1 MEEVRVAAVHRP
13 TRRWPLVVAGILLV
27 LVWAASVLARFFL
40 NLLWFGEVGKTQVFW
55 GVLGTEVGLGL
66 LTGLGTAVIVGG
78 NLWMAERLSVAAGL
92 RPVEEPGVESLRG
105 MLVPFLRW
113 LRLGVVALLGLLVGL
128 YGAGHWRTYMLW
140 RNQVPFGDQDA
151 QFGRDIGFYVF
162 SLPLQ
167 RAVFGWLLFT
177 LLVTTLLVVAE
188 YWLLGG
194 IQPAAKGNRVAPH
207 VHAHLSLLLGCI
219 LLLKAWGYRLDQWSL
234 VFSPRGVVTGASYT
248 DVHAQLP
255 ALRLLMVVALV
266 CALLFFLNVRSRDFT
281 LPVVGTLLFALSS
294 VLIGGLVPAFVQRF
308 QVAPQELQREEP
320 YIQRNLDATRKAFAL
335 EGVQTNEF
343 PATDDLTPAAVRAN
357 AVTVDNIRLWE
368 ADVLKTAIQN
378 LQAIG
383 QYYEFSDVDVDRYR
397 IGGALRQVMISA
409 REVDPRNL
417 DASAQTWLNLYLAY
431 THGYGVV
438 AAQVNRAE
446 TSGRPAFVVG
456 GFDQQRA
463 AIPVRQPRIYFGEPP
478 PDTPAYVLVDSRQ
491 AEVDSPSAS
500 GEDQASFRYD
510 GHGGVQLSSPLRRL
524 AAALHFTDLNLLI
537 SSNLN
542 SRSRILFNRD
552 VRDRVEKAA
561 PFLQWDADP
570 YVAVVDGRVVF
581 IRDGYT
587 TTDNYPYSQRIRLD
601 VAARRTGPKDR
612 GVHGEANYIR
622 NSVKAVVDAYDGT
635 TTLYAFDESDPL
647 LRAWRKAFPSL
658 FAPRAALSQELQAHL
673 RYPEDLFSIQTDRYA
688 SYHIGAARDFYSK
701 QDFWAL
707 PEDRSGQ
714 LTHGEGSLVVAGP
727 KPRMRPYY
735 LLTRL
740 PGERGEQ
747 FVLVMPFTPN
757 NKQNMVSY
765 MAAQS
770 DPADYGKITLYSLP
784 RARTV
789 FGPTQIH
796 AQILADPDV
805 SKELTLFNQ
814 QGSTVILGN
823 LLTVPIDHSLLYVQP
838 IFVQASQGAIPEL
851 RRVPVFFNNQLGYTA
866 NLADSINQV
875 LSRTTSTTPPV
886 GGPPA
891 APPQTPSTALARIL
905 EQQAEEYRRAQQA
918 LDRHDLGAYQRAI
931 ERLGQLIQQAQRL
944 TGTPP
949 SSTTAQAASPP

>member
-1 MEEVRVAAVHRP
+1 L
-13 TRRWPLVVAGILLV
+13 PLVVAGILVV
-27 LVWAASVLARFFL
+27 LVWTVSGLARL
-40 NLLWFGEVGKTQVFW
+40 YLDVLWFREVGKAQVFW
-55 GVLGTEVGLGL
+55 GVLGAKVSLGL
-66 LTGLGTAVIVGG
+66 LTGLGTAAVVGG
-78 NLWMAERLSVAAGL
+78 NLWVAQRIATPDRLLLAAGPQTERLRVL
-92 RPVEEPGVESLRG
+92 
-105 MLVPFLRW
+105 LVPRLRS
-113 LRLGVVALLGLLVGL
+113 LRLGVVVVLGLLVGL
-128 YGAGHWRTYMLW
+128 YQAGHWRTVLLW
-140 RNQVPFGDQDA
+140 RNQVSFGDRDA

-167 RAVFGWLLFT
+167 RAVLGWLLFT
-177 LLVTTLLVVAE
+177 LVVATLLVVGE
-188 YWLLGG
+188 HLLGGG
-194 IQPAAKGNRVAPH
+194 IQPAARGNRVAPQ
-207 VHAHLSLLLGCI
+207 VHAHLAVLLGCI
-219 LLLKAWGYRLDQWSL
+219 VLLKAWGYRLDQFSL

-255 ALRLLMVVALV
+255 ALRLLVLVAPV
-266 CALLFFLNVRSRDFT
+266 CAVLFFLNVRSRDFT
-281 LPVVGTLLFALSS
+281 LPVAGALLLGLSS
-294 VLIGGLVPAFVQRF
+294 LLIGGVYPWFVQRF
-308 QVAPQELQREEP
+308 QVAPQELQREER
-320 YIQRNLDATRKAFAL
+320 YIQRNIDATRKAFAL
-335 EGVQTNEF
+335 EGVQTKNFAAAE
-343 PATDDLTPAAVRAN
+343 DLTAAEVRAN
-357 AVTVDNIRLWE
+357 PTTVENIRLWE

-417 DASAQTWLNLYLAY
+417 DASAQTWVNLSLAY

-446 TSGRPAFVVG
+446 TSGRPDFVVR
-456 GFDQQRA
+456 GFDQEQA

-478 PDTPAYVLVDSRQ
+478 PDTPAYVVVGSRQ
-491 AEVDSPSAS
+491 PEVGSPSVS
-500 GEDQASFRYD
+500 GQGQASFRYD
-510 GHGGVQLSSPLRRL
+510 GRGGVQLSGPLRRL
-524 AAALHFTDLNLLI
+524 AAALRFRDLNLLI
-537 SSNLN
+537 SSNLHG
-542 SRSRILFNRD
+542 RSRILFNRD
-552 VRDRVEKAA
+552 IRDRVEKAA

-587 TTDNYPYSQRIRLD
+587 TTDNYPYSQRIPLD
-601 VAARRTGPKDR
+601 VAARRTDPDDR
-612 GVHGEANYIR
+612 GVHGEGNYLR

-635 TTLYAFDESDPL
+635 TTLYAFDETDPL
-647 LRAWRKAFPSL
+647 LRAWRRAFPGL
-658 FAPRAALSQELQAHL
+658 FASRSTMSADLQAHL

-688 SYHIGAARDFYSK
+688 SYHLGAARDFYSK

-714 LTHGEGSLVVAGP
+714 LTHGEGSLAVAGA

-740 PGERGEQ
+740 PGEQEEQ

-757 NKQNMVSY
+757 KKQNMVSY
-765 MAAQS
+765 MAARS
-770 DPADYGKITLYSLP
+770 DPAGYGRITLFSLP
-784 RARTV
+784 RERTV
-789 FGPTQIH
+789 YGPTQVH
-796 AQILADPDV
+796 AQILADPEV

-823 LLTVPIDHSLLYVQP
+823 LLTVPIEDALLYVQP

-866 NLADSINQV
+866 ELADSIDQV
-875 LSRTTSTTPPV
+875 LGRTTRA
-886 GGPPA
+886 PPA
-891 APPQTPSTALARIL
+891 AGPQPPAPPQGTRTALARIL
-905 EQQAEEYRRAQQA
+905 QQQAAEYRRAQRA

-931 ERLGQLIQQAQRL
+931 DRLGQLIEQARRL

-949 SSTTAQAASPP
+949 PPPTTQAASPP